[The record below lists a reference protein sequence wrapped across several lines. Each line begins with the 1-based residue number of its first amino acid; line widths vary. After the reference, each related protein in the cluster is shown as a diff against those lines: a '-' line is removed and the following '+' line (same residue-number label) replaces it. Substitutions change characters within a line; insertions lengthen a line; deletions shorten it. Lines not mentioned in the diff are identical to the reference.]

1 MSVVF
6 FNDPVTGIYFD
17 AEQPAIFVDYRVR
30 QAEMIREDNDIVLA
44 RENEHFCFRRKMC
57 GIPVIIAI
65 TLLWVLV
72 LLIIALYIVG
82 WLYIHVHVRA

>member
-1 MSVVF
+1 
-6 FNDPVTGIYFD
+6 
-17 AEQPAIFVDYRVR
+17 
-30 QAEMIREDNDIVLA
+30 MIREDNDIVLAREIA